1 MSDSLSNAAM
11 KEEKT
16 DYQIIW
22 DECLKVIKA
31 NISKEHFETW
41 FAPIEAISVEQHR
54 LTIQVPSMFYY
65 EFIEGHFWQLLKAAI
80 RKVMGPEGKLAYSV
94 VLEEGK
100 TKSEKKTLTF
110 PQSPVTVEQ
119 NQTRTAPFPTPM
131 EGSNREIINPFVIP
145 GLRHVNI
152 NSRLKKEL
160 NFDNFIE
167 GECNRL
173 ARAAGFAVA
182 KDPGKTAFN
191 PLFIYSDAGLGKT
204 HLIHAIGLETKANFP
219 DKTVLYVDA
228 ETYLQQYVEA
238 VKTNNVNDFVHFY
251 QMIDVLLID
260 DIQFLSGKT
269 KTQEVF
275 FHLFNFFQRENRQLV
290 ITSDKAPSAIV
301 GFEPRLVSRFK
312 WGLSADL
319 QIPDKE
325 TRVRIIRSKLANNG
339 AEIDDEVIDYLAYRI
354 VTNVR
359 EIEGALIS
367 IMAQSSLN
375 RKTITVNLAKQMID
389 KFVQNTIHE
398 ISIDYIQKVVCD
410 YFNIP
415 VYQMLSN
422 SRKGEIVLVRHTS
435 MYFAKK
441 YTNLSLA
448 QIGARSGDKD
458 HATVLHACRSVEN
471 QKSTNAKY
479 AADLNNI
486 DKILKNA

>member
-1 MSDSLSNAAM
+1 MPEESSN
-11 KEEKT
+11 
-16 DYQIIW
+16 YQTIW
-22 DECLKVIKA
+22 NECLKIIQS
-31 NISKEHFETW
+31 NLSQEHFETW
-41 FAPIEAISVEQHR
+41 FQPVVPVSLKKQE

-65 EFIEGHFWQLLKAAI
+65 EFIEKNFWKVLKTAV
-80 RKVMGPEGKLAYSV
+80 RHVMGPDGKLAYSV
-94 VLEEGK
+94 VMQDGK
-100 TKSEKKTLTF
+100 YGKDKKTLTL
-110 PQSPVTVEQ
+110 PHSSTE
-119 NQTRTAPFPTPM
+119 A
-131 EGSNREIINPFVIP
+131 GSNQPAMPPLSKSVNDDPHGREIVNPFVIP
-145 GLRHVNI
+145 GLKSINI
-152 NSRLKKEL
+152 NSQLNSQL

-182 KDPGKTAFN
+182 KNPGKTSFN
-191 PLFIYSDAGLGKT
+191 PLFIHSEVGLGKT
-204 HLIHAIGLETKANFP
+204 HLAHAIGLEIKANFP
-219 DKTVLYVDA
+219 EKTVLYVDA
-228 ETYLQQYVEA
+228 ETFLQQYLEA
-238 VKTNNVNDFVHFY
+238 VKSQTINDFIHFY
-251 QMIDVLLID
+251 QMLDVLIID
-260 DIQFLSGKT
+260 DVQFLAKKE
-269 KTQEVF
+269 KTQEIF
-275 FHLFNFFQRENRQLV
+275 FHIFNFFQRENRQMV
-290 ITSDKAPSAIV
+290 ITSDKSPSSLA
-301 GFEPRLVSRFK
+301 GFEQRLLSRFK

-325 TRVRIIRSKLANNG
+325 TRVRIIKSKLANSG
-339 AEIDDEVIDYLAYRI
+339 ITDIDEEVVDYLAYRI

-367 IMAQSSLN
+367 ILAQSSLN
-375 RKTITVNLAKQMID
+375 RKTITVELAKQMID

-415 VYQMLSN
+415 VYQMLSK
-422 SRKGEIVLVRHTS
+422 SRKGEIVQVRHLS

-458 HATVLHACRSVEN
+458 HATVLHACRAVEN
-471 QKSTNAKY
+471 QQATNPKY

>member
-1 MSDSLSNAAM
+1 ML
-11 KEEKT
+11 EENNNCQT
-16 DYQIIW
+16 IW
-22 DECLKVIKA
+22 NECLKIIQS
-31 NISKEHFETW
+31 NTSPEHFETW
-41 FAPIEAISVEQHR
+41 FQPVVPVSLKQQE

-65 EFIEGHFWQLLKAAI
+65 DFIENNFWQLLKTAV
-80 RKVMGPEGKLAYSV
+80 RHVMGPDGKLSYSV
-94 VLEEGK
+94 VMLDDKTGK
-100 TKSEKKTLTF
+100 KKKTLTL
-110 PQSPVTVEQ
+110 PHSSSEV
-119 NQTRTAPFPTPM
+119 
-131 EGSNREIINPFVIP
+131 GSNQPAMPPLSSGSDSEKQGRTIVNPFVIP
-145 GLRHVNI
+145 GLKTMNI
-152 NSRLKKEL
+152 NSQLKPEL
-160 NFDNFIE
+160 NFDNFVE

-182 KDPGKTAFN
+182 KNPGKTSFN
-191 PLFIYSDAGLGKT
+191 PLFIHSEVGLGKT
-204 HLIHAIGLETKANFP
+204 HLANAIGLETKVNFP

-228 ETYLQQYVEA
+228 ETFLQQYIEA
-238 VKTNNVNDFVHFY
+238 AKAQTINDFIHFY
-251 QMIDVLLID
+251 QMLDVLIID
-260 DIQFLSGKT
+260 DVQFLSKKE
-269 KTQEVF
+269 KTQEAF
-275 FHLFNFFQRENRQLV
+275 FHIFNFFQRENRQMV
-290 ITSDKAPSAIV
+290 ITCDKSPSTLT
-301 GFEPRLVSRFK
+301 GFEQRLLSRFK

-325 TRVRIIRSKLANNG
+325 TRVRIIKKKLLNIG
-339 AEIDDEVIDYLAYRI
+339 VTDIDEEVIDYLAYRI

-367 IMAQSSLN
+367 ILAQSSLN
-375 RKTITVNLAKQMID
+375 RKTITVELAKQMID

-415 VYQMLSN
+415 VYQMLSK
-422 SRKGEIVLVRHTS
+422 SRKGEIVQVRHAS

-458 HATVLHACRSVEN
+458 HATVLHACRAVEN
-471 QKSTNAKY
+471 QRATNAKY

>member
-1 MSDSLSNAAM
+1 MKIIQSNLS
-11 KEEKT
+11 
-16 DYQIIW
+16 Q
-22 DECLKVIKA
+22 
-31 NISKEHFETW
+31 EHFETW
-41 FAPIEAISVEQHR
+41 FQPVVPVSLKKQE

-65 EFIEGHFWQLLKAAI
+65 EFIEKNFWKVLKTAV
-80 RKVMGPEGKLAYSV
+80 RHVMGPDGKLAYSV
-94 VLEEGK
+94 VMQDGK
-100 TKSEKKTLTF
+100 YGKDKKTLTL
-110 PQSPVTVEQ
+110 PHSSTE
-119 NQTRTAPFPTPM
+119 A
-131 EGSNREIINPFVIP
+131 GSNQPAMPPLSKSVNDDPHGREIVNPFVIP
-145 GLRHVNI
+145 GLKSINI
-152 NSRLKKEL
+152 NSQLNSQL

-182 KDPGKTAFN
+182 KNPGKTSFN
-191 PLFIYSDAGLGKT
+191 PLFIHSEVGLGKT
-204 HLIHAIGLETKANFP
+204 HLAHAIGLEIKANFP
-219 DKTVLYVDA
+219 EKTVLYVDA
-228 ETYLQQYVEA
+228 ETFLQQYLEA
-238 VKTNNVNDFVHFY
+238 VKSQTINDFIHFY
-251 QMIDVLLID
+251 QMLDVLIID
-260 DIQFLSGKT
+260 DVQFLAKKE
-269 KTQEVF
+269 KTQEIF
-275 FHLFNFFQRENRQLV
+275 FHIFNFFQRENRQMV
-290 ITSDKAPSAIV
+290 ITSDKSPSSLA
-301 GFEPRLVSRFK
+301 GFEQRLLSRFK

-325 TRVRIIRSKLANNG
+325 TRVRIIKSKLANSG
-339 AEIDDEVIDYLAYRI
+339 ITDIDEEVVDYLAYRI

-367 IMAQSSLN
+367 ILAQSSLN
-375 RKTITVNLAKQMID
+375 RKTITVELAKQMID

-415 VYQMLSN
+415 VYQMLSK
-422 SRKGEIVLVRHTS
+422 SRKGEIVQVRHLS

-458 HATVLHACRSVEN
+458 HATVLHACRAVEN
-471 QKSTNAKY
+471 QQATNPKY

>member
-1 MSDSLSNAAM
+1 M
-11 KEEKT
+11 KSEKA

-22 DECLKVIKA
+22 DECLKIVKA

-41 FAPIEAISVEQHR
+41 FAPIEPISIEQQR
-54 LTIQVPSMFYY
+54 LTVQVPSMFYY
-65 EFIEGHFWQLLKAAI
+65 EYLESTFWQLLKTAI

-94 VLEEGK
+94 VVQDGK
-100 TKSEKKTLTF
+100 TNKDKKTLTL
-110 PQSPVTVEQ
+110 PHSSTGVSQ
-119 NQTRTAPFPTPM
+119 NQSALPLLPDPM
-131 EGSNREIINPFVIP
+131 DENKQGRQIVNPFVIP
-145 GLRHVNI
+145 GLRPMNI
-152 NSRLKKEL
+152 NSQLNKEL

-204 HLIHAIGLETKANFP
+204 HLAHAIGLETKANYP

-228 ETYLQQYVEA
+228 ETFLQQFVEA
-238 VKTNNVNDFVHFY
+238 AKTESVNDFVHFY

-260 DIQFLSGKT
+260 DVQFLSGKT
-269 KTQEVF
+269 RTQEMF

-325 TRVRIIRSKLANNG
+325 TRVRIIRSKLINNG
-339 AEIDDEVIDYLAYRI
+339 IPEIDDEVIDYLAYRI

-367 IMAQSSLN
+367 ILAQSSLN
-375 RKTITVNLAKQMID
+375 RKAITVNLAKQMID

-422 SRKGEIVLVRHTS
+422 SRKGEIVQVRHTS

-471 QKSTNAKY
+471 QKATNAKY